1 MVVELLDGVDRVIP
15 VGQYVRPRTH
25 ILPRESQ
32 AVSIY
37 SSSALVKSFARI
49 ALKRA
54 LTVGQRK
61 KRCLQSPQ

>member
-1 MVVELLDGVDRVIP
+1 MVLELSCAVDTGIP

-25 ILPRESQ
+25 ILPQKSQ

-49 ALKRA
+49 AVKRA
-54 LTVGQRK
+54 PTAGQR
-61 KRCLQSPQ
+61 

>member
-1 MVVELLDGVDRVIP
+1 MVVERLDGVDRVIP
-15 VGQYVRPRTH
+15 VRQCVCPRTH
-25 ILPRESQ
+25 YFAAGEQ

-54 LTVGQRK
+54 PTVGQRK